1 MSQAKKAKYFQ
12 SLHKKGAPILLYNAW
27 DSGSAVTIQGARAKA
42 IATSSWSVA
51 DAQGYEDGEQ
61 IPRELVEQI
70 VARISATVDVPVTV
84 DFEGGYSDDNKKLAL
99 NVSRLMDLGVIG
111 INFED
116 QIVARGGLYSAKR
129 QAGRIA
135 VIRQVADQKAL
146 PFFINARTDVFLQG
160 RVSRRS
166 MREAVER
173 SATYAAAGASGFFIL
188 GLADIAS
195 IAQIAKE
202 VQLPVNVEMSDGM
215 PSISRLI
222 KAGVSRI
229 SHGLVPYIKA
239 MTALET
245 DAVKLFSRCMPSALE
260 VSPELGICTHK
271 RSEREASI
279 EAAGIRQDPRRN
291 TRKHLGLAAPVDI
304 FDVHHGRIC
313 SFA

>member
-1 MSQAKKAKYFQ
+1 MNQEKKAKYFA

-27 DSGSAVTIQGARAKA
+27 DSGSAVTIQGAGAKA

-99 NVSRLMDLGVIG
+99 NVSCLMDLGVIG
-111 INFED
+111 INFES

-166 MREAVER
+166 MREA
-173 SATYAAAGASGFFIL
+173 AAGASGFFIP

-202 VQLPVNVEMSDGM
+202 VQLPVNVEISDGM

-229 SHGLVPYIKA
+229 SYGLVPYIKA

-245 DAVKLFSRCMPSALE
+245 DAAQLFSR
-260 VSPELGICTHK
+260 
-271 RSEREASI
+271 
-279 EAAGIRQDPRRN
+279 
-291 TRKHLGLAAPVDI
+291 
-304 FDVHHGRIC
+304 
-313 SFA
+313 

>member
-1 MSQAKKAKYFQ
+1 MSQAKKAKYFE

-27 DSGSAVTIQGARAKA
+27 DSGSAVTIQGAGAKA

-160 RVSRRS
+160 RCRADRYERRLNDLQLMLPRARRVFSSPALQTSRRLLKSPKRCSCPS
-166 MREAVER
+166 M
-173 SATYAAAGASGFFIL
+173 
-188 GLADIAS
+188 
-195 IAQIAKE
+195 
-202 VQLPVNVEMSDGM
+202 
-215 PSISRLI
+215 
-222 KAGVSRI
+222 
-229 SHGLVPYIKA
+229 
-239 MTALET
+239 
-245 DAVKLFSRCMPSALE
+245 SRCQTECRPF
-260 VSPELGICTHK
+260 PG
-271 RSEREASI
+271 
-279 EAAGIRQDPRRN
+279 
-291 TRKHLGLAAPVDI
+291 
-304 FDVHHGRIC
+304 
-313 SFA
+313 

>member
-1 MSQAKKAKYFQ
+1 
-12 SLHKKGAPILLYNAW
+12 
-27 DSGSAVTIQGARAKA
+27 
-42 IATSSWSVA
+42 
-51 DAQGYEDGEQ
+51 
-61 IPRELVEQI
+61 
-70 VARISATVDVPVTV
+70 
-84 DFEGGYSDDNKKLAL
+84 L

-166 MREAVER
+166 MREA
-173 SATYAAAGASGFFIL
+173 AAGASGFFIP

-202 VQLPVNVEMSDGM
+202 VQLPVNVEISDGM
-215 PSISRLI
+215 PSI

-245 DAVKLFSRCMPSALE
+245 DAAQLFSR
-260 VSPELGICTHK
+260 
-271 RSEREASI
+271 
-279 EAAGIRQDPRRN
+279 
-291 TRKHLGLAAPVDI
+291 
-304 FDVHHGRIC
+304 
-313 SFA
+313 

>member
-1 MSQAKKAKYFQ
+1 MSQAKKAKYFE

-27 DSGSAVTIQGARAKA
+27 DSGSAMTIQGAGAKA

-166 MREAVER
+166 TREAVER
-173 SATYAAAGASGFFIL
+173 SATYAPRVRRAFSSLASQTSRRLPDRQRGTAARQCRDFRRNAVYFQVDQSGRFPHQPWSR
-188 GLADIAS
+188 S
-195 IAQIAKE
+195 IHK
-202 VQLPVNVEMSDGM
+202 G
-215 PSISRLI
+215 
-222 KAGVSRI
+222 
-229 SHGLVPYIKA
+229 

-245 DAVKLFSRCMPSALE
+245 DAAKLFSR
-260 VSPELGICTHK
+260 
-271 RSEREASI
+271 
-279 EAAGIRQDPRRN
+279 
-291 TRKHLGLAAPVDI
+291 
-304 FDVHHGRIC
+304 
-313 SFA
+313 

>member
-1 MSQAKKAKYFQ
+1 MSQAKKAKYFE

-27 DSGSAVTIQGARAKA
+27 DSGSAVTIQGAGAKA

-70 VARISATVDVPVTV
+70 VARISATVDF

-116 QIVARGGLYSAKR
+116 QIVARGGLYSTKR

-173 SATYAAAGASGFFIL
+173 SATYAAAGASGFFIP

-245 DAVKLFSRCMPSALE
+245 DAAKLFSR
-260 VSPELGICTHK
+260 
-271 RSEREASI
+271 
-279 EAAGIRQDPRRN
+279 
-291 TRKHLGLAAPVDI
+291 
-304 FDVHHGRIC
+304 
-313 SFA
+313 